1 MVVIS
6 ATLFVMTLI
15 NIKQKQP
22 TQPPR
27 VITLSNTDTIYKKI
41 EKLTLNPSQL
51 LKNMRQKLT
60 IIATLLLLTRL
71 AFSQTVLIDEAGD
84 TTICIT
90 IPQMDRVYIELLQKD
105 SY

>member
-41 EKLTLNPSQL
+41 EKIN
-51 LKNMRQKLT
+51 LKSVT
-60 IIATLLLLTRL
+60 IIKKYETKINNYRHAT
-71 AFSQTVLIDEAGD
+71 
-84 TTICIT
+84 TTNKISLFA
-90 IPQMDRVYIELLQKD
+90 DRINR
-105 SY
+105 

>member
-1 MVVIS
+1 MKLNIKLTLMVVIS

-41 EKLTLNPSQL
+41 EKIN
-51 LKNMRQKLT
+51 LKSVT
-60 IIATLLLLTRL
+60 IIKKYETKINNYRHA
-71 AFSQTVLIDEAGD
+71 
-84 TTICIT
+84 
-90 IPQMDRVYIELLQKD
+90 Y
-105 SY
+105 YY